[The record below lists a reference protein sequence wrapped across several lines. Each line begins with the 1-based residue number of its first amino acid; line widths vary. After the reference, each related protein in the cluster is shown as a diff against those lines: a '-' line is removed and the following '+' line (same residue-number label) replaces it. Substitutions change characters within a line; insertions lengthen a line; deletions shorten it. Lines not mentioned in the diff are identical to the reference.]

1 MPPIDRLDLF
11 VFDLAGTTV
20 RDDRCVQRAFEG
32 AAQDA
37 GLRADSEWL
46 RARMGWSK
54 ARVFTELLSRNEQDP
69 SRASALVGAF
79 ERHLLAIYT
88 ESPITPTDGAHEAIA
103 ALEASGVEVAFST
116 GFPRVITDQIL
127 SALGWS
133 GRINVASDEVPNGR
147 PAPDLLHA
155 AMRMATVADAAR
167 AVCAPAV
174 GARTGPMRRGA
185 PRWEASCT
193 WTRRVRRT
201 GPGRSQRAHRALLAA
216 ADRGLRGLPSTTWQL
231 WKSARVSSFDVRCS
245 CCRSRIAITRGN
257 RARSLSF
264 FSLPDAR
271 RRVRA
276 LSLLSLPRA
285 LCARSDQIVET
296 VDQILAAFPLTLCPP
311 KQNHR

>member
-1 MPPIDRLDLF
+1 MAPIDGLDLF

-167 AVCAPAV
+167 V
-174 GARTGPMRRGA
+174 GAAGDTPSDLEAATRAGCAVVAGLGCGTHTLEELGRHEHTHLAAGPL
-185 PRWEASCT
+185 E
-193 WTRRVRRT
+193 
-201 GPGRSQRAHRALLAA
+201 LLAQ
-216 ADRGLRGLPSTTWQL
+216 LRGP
-231 WKSARVSSFDVRCS
+231 
-245 CCRSRIAITRGN
+245 RS
-257 RARSLSF
+257 
-264 FSLPDAR
+264 
-271 RRVRA
+271 
-276 LSLLSLPRA
+276 
-285 LCARSDQIVET
+285 
-296 VDQILAAFPLTLCPP
+296 
-311 KQNHR
+311 